1 MRLNQLL
8 NFGANILRNCTL
20 FFLFVYFPAINPCL
34 SFLDNKWPEFYI
46 LVFYYII
53 KTGIETINDKTVC
66 IIRD

>member
-34 SFLDNKWPEFYI
+34 SFLD
-46 LVFYYII
+46 II
-53 KTGIETINDKTVC
+53 KNGQSSTYWYF
-66 IIRD
+66 IISLKLELKRLMIKQFAS